1 MENIRLIDE
10 REIFDVTFRIFG
22 TIEEP
27 LFLAKDVAQWI
38 NYSKSNGKYKV
49 SQMLST
55 VDDDE
60 KLVSTLKTPDMKQAR
75 DMWFLTE
82 DGLYEV
88 LMQSRMEVAKLFKK
102 QVKAILKEIR
112 KTGSHIKDDK
122 QSEVNAIEK
131 VITKVQDVDVLNLI
145 GSMAEQQKQLIHE
158 NTNLQKQI
166 EENKPKLEF
175 VSNVEEATGTFSVGR
190 MAEIMSKNGVMVG
203 RNRMF
208 NWLRESGFLC
218 KQQGVE
224 YNRPKQRM
232 IEQGYMEVSVHV
244 DVQNGRKTIHNT
256 PLVTGKGLVFFFNK
270 YREYLEYKEYMRLF
284 R

>member
-1 MENIRLIDE
+1 MENVNLIEE
-10 REIFDVTFRIFG
+10 RDVFDVTFRIYG
-22 TIEEP
+22 TVEEP
-27 LFLAKDVAQWI
+27 LFLAKDVAGWI
-38 NYSKSNGKYKV
+38 EHTHTTN
-49 SQMLST
+49 MLRHI
-55 VDDDE
+55 DDDD
-60 KLVSTLKTPDMKQAR
+60 KLNVTLVHAGQKREVVM
-75 DMWFLTE
+75 LTE

-88 LMQSRMEVAKLFKK
+88 LMQSRKPIAKLFKK

-131 VITKVQDVDVLNLI
+131 VITKVQDVEVLNLI
-145 GSMAEQQKQLIHE
+145 CSMAEQQKQLIHE

>member
-1 MENIRLIDE
+1 MENVNLIEE
-10 REIFDVTFRIFG
+10 RDVFDVTFRIYG
-22 TIEEP
+22 TVEEP
-27 LFLAKDVAQWI
+27 LFLAKDVAGWI
-38 NYSKSNGKYKV
+38 EHTHTTN
-49 SQMLST
+49 MLRHI
-55 VDDDE
+55 DDDD
-60 KLVSTLKTPDMKQAR
+60 KLNVTLVHAGQKREVVM
-75 DMWFLTE
+75 LTE

-88 LMQSRMEVAKLFKK
+88 LMQSRKPIAKLFKK

-145 GSMAEQQKQLIHE
+145 GNMAEQQKQLIHE

>member
-1 MENIRLIDE
+1 MENVNLIEE
-10 REIFDVTFRIFG
+10 RDVFDVTFRIYG
-22 TIEEP
+22 TVEEP
-27 LFLAKDVAQWI
+27 LFLAKDVAGWI
-38 NYSKSNGKYKV
+38 EHTHTTN
-49 SQMLST
+49 MLRHI
-55 VDDDE
+55 DDDD
-60 KLVSTLKTPDMKQAR
+60 KLNVTLVHAGQKREVVM
-75 DMWFLTE
+75 LTE

-88 LMQSRMEVAKLFKK
+88 LMQSRKPIAKLFKK